1 MVCWLATVLSRQQR
15 SLRPILFVA
24 DLSLLWLAF
33 ELAYLTRAILPF
45 ERAFFLTPSVRA
57 SVLLFTLA
65 AWPIA
70 GLWLGVYERALLEPA
85 VIVAWRAVKHSL
97 GPVSYTHLGY
107 LILFAPH
114 AFVPQ
119 RQ

>member
-33 ELAYLTRAILPF
+33 ELAYRTRAPCLRAHFLPQPL
-45 ERAFFLTPSVRA
+45 RPRQRSALYIGR
-57 SVLLFTLA
+57 LA
-65 AWPIA
+65 HA

-85 VIVAWRAVKHSL
+85 
-97 GPVSYTHLGY
+97 
-107 LILFAPH
+107 
-114 AFVPQ
+114 
-119 RQ
+119 